1 MNPKDLP
8 VRVPAVTMGGYLPK
22 LAMTIVLLTPP
33 SFSPIVKGRFDDCG
47 HHDLLMLAVFLA
59 VFEGFAA

>member
-1 MNPKDLP
+1 
-8 VRVPAVTMGGYLPK
+8 MGSYLPK